1 MKQSILE
8 NGNYV
13 DALLESAQA
22 VYSVDLTGDRLEKIF
37 YHTTECEF
45 DLNIKF
51 PCSYDEYCLNRSR
64 FVTEDTQE
72 NYRIVDSSAKL
83 LERFRSGTKQVTV
96 EYREQNENGEI
107 FWLQKTVLMSQD
119 TVYNSET
126 GKESTVIHGMILFK
140 NTSVFHEK
148 EQPERERLQVAFE
161 ESRLCQ

>member
-1 MKQSILE
+1 MRIWPEHKISLFLWWILF
-8 NGNYV
+8 
-13 DALLESAQA
+13 
-22 VYSVDLTGDRLEKIF
+22 K
-37 YHTTECEF
+37 
-45 DLNIKF
+45 
-51 PCSYDEYCLNRSR
+51 RSR

-126 GKESTVIHGMILFK
+126 GKEKHCDPWYDPV
-140 NTSVFHEK
+140 
-148 EQPERERLQVAFE
+148 
-161 ESRLCQ
+161 